1 MSDNSLLRR
10 QVTTIT
16 LLVAVVTIL
25 VVCFNLCNLAG
36 SLTSQIG
43 ASVDAVA
50 YQTEKAVI
58 PMLRKSENDELHGS
72 LAPQNNAQIGGFLPH
87 YPAIQGISITDS
99 KHQPIL
105 PGSSFASL
113 TLPDFQVF
121 RTETSALQFR
131 DLLSVSNPMFRYNQN
146 VSVNGESL
154 GEISLDISLASA
166 RVAVIQSLWSNLF
179 IALGGILTT
188 LFLANFSTRQIT
200 APLSIIASSIE
211 QIEQNHSLS
220 PAKRSDRDKSNYME
234 MVADRIQQ
242 IGKHIA
248 GDRTELLEARGRL
261 DQILSNLQE
270 HVLLVNFEGRVMLAS
285 PGVADLLGAKG
296 PPKDQ
301 ILEDFV
307 GFDHPLVILVRLALA
322 SGESTSRATL
332 PEMNDRRSKPLAVT
346 VQLIVDRGETA
357 GAFIS
362 LHDRETVAKL
372 ESQLDYSERLADLA
386 RITSGIAH
394 EVKNPLNAMVIHL
407 ELLREK
413 LERSGPQTVS
423 ALPQVEILTSE
434 IRRLDRV
441 VQTFLNFTKAPR
453 LQLRP
458 LDVNQVLKETL
469 ALAEAEA
476 QAHYAT
482 VEPSFSPDLP
492 RIAGDADLLK
502 QAFLN
507 IIINGFQAMEDEGI
521 LRVQTTAGID
531 RIKIS
536 ITDHGKGID
545 QSSRERIFQLYYST
559 KPEGN
564 GIGLAQ
570 AYRAIQLHNGRI
582 AFTSQPGVGTTFEIT
597 IPAA

>member
-1 MSDNSLLRR
+1 MADNSLLRR

-16 LLVAVVTIL
+16 ILVALVTFL
-25 VVCFNLCNLAG
+25 VSGFNLCALVS
-36 SLTSQIG
+36 SLTSSNGAVVDSLLIQVERSMARSLIEADAQVHPDSRTLSGFTESSTSLLHEPLVKSIQIIDADQRVAASYGSVDSINRPDFQTFRNEFSLLQLKDILWNAEAVFRYRQPVEYNG
-43 ASVDAVA
+43 ASVGAVLFD
-50 YQTEKAVI
+50 V
-58 PMLRKSENDELHGS
+58 
-72 LAPQNNAQIGGFLPH
+72 
-87 YPAIQGISITDS
+87 
-99 KHQPIL
+99 
-105 PGSSFASL
+105 
-113 TLPDFQVF
+113 
-121 RTETSALQFR
+121 
-131 DLLSVSNPMFRYNQN
+131 
-146 VSVNGESL
+146 
-154 GEISLDISLASA
+154 SLASTRA
-166 RVAVIQSLWSNLF
+166 SVLRSLWSNLL
-179 IALGGILTT
+179 IAALAIVTSL
-188 LFLANFSTRQIT
+188 LLANFTTRQIT

-211 QIEQNHSLS
+211 QIEQSHALR
-220 PAKRSDRDKSNYME
+220 PTIRTDREKSNYME

-242 IGKHIA
+242 IGKHLA
-248 GDRTELLEARGRL
+248 GDRSELQEARGRL

-270 HVLLVNFEGRVMLAS
+270 RVLLVNSEGRVMLAS
-285 PGVADLLGAKG
+285 PGVGDLLGAKG
-296 PPKDQ
+296 PPKDR

-332 PEMNDRRSKPLAVT
+332 PGMNDRRSKSLAVT

-413 LERSGPQTVS
+413 LERHGLQGVS

-434 IRRLDRV
+434 IKRLDRV

-469 ALAEAEA
+469 ALADAEA
-476 QAHYAT
+476 QAHSAT
-482 VEPSFSPDLP
+482 VERLFTPDLP

-507 IIINGFQAMEDEGI
+507 IIINGFQAMEDGG
-521 LRVQTTAGID
+521 LLYVQTAVGGN

-536 ITDHGKGID
+536 IIDHGKGID
-545 QSSRERIFQLYYST
+545 HSSRDRIFQLYYST
-559 KPEGN
+559 KPQGN

-582 AFTSQPGVGTTFEIT
+582 AFTSRPDVGTTFEIT
-597 IPAA
+597 IPTA